1 MRMLHCHTVSH
12 TTPSSAHDRTTHFLP
27 FLSFAFVF
35 VFLLSFSMLFSAK
48 TGAVPWRD
56 VLRMD
61 LQALYTS
68 ERESDV
74 DALDTLYPALIKVG

>member
-1 MRMLHCHTVSH
+1 
-12 TTPSSAHDRTTHFLP
+12 
-27 FLSFAFVF
+27 
-35 VFLLSFSMLFSAK
+35 MLFSAK